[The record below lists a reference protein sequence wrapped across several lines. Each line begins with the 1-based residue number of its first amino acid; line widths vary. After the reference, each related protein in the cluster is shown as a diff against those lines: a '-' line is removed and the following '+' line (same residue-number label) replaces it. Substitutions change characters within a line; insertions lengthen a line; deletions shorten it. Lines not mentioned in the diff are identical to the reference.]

1 MDADDP
7 DGPGAG
13 RRQRLAAGLTVG
25 MLIGV
30 GLSLAL
36 DDWGMLVV
44 GLALCIVFWAGS
56 GSDAR

>member
-1 MDADDP
+1 MDGDDP
-7 DGPGAG
+7 KDRDEG
-13 RRQRLAAGLTVG
+13 RQRLIAGLTVAL
-25 MLIGV
+25 LIGV

-36 DDWGMLVV
+36 DDWGMLAV